1 MIREQVGMVG
11 WLLTAGTESR
21 GHVAFDDHPKS
32 GPCSQEPLGW
42 PTPNVGDPA

>member
-1 MIREQVGMVG
+1 MIREQVGVVG

-21 GHVAFDDHPKS
+21 GHVAFGDPKS